1 MKRYIRTL
9 FTLLLLT
16 TCAAG
21 FAEDQTWSHVWDTNK
36 SNGGEGFYHTTGD
49 ETTLT
54 TTMKGIEWTLTSE
67 SPSVAFT
74 ASAGQMI
81 GTTAKPASNVSL
93 FTNGIEGVIKSVE
106 VEVKVKDAVQV
117 ADVAVEVD
125 GTSYLCGGSAT
136 QQMTADY
143 VKYNFVPAAEGAQGK
158 IDIKMTQTGET
169 KGALFIK
176 SITIVYDPDVKEYT
190 TGNYT
195 HIWDKSRTDGG
206 EGFYNFGNSF
216 VDTNTLT
223 STLNGVSWTVTTVGS
238 KKMAYTASA
247 GQSFGVGTSDP
258 CSHIELVTNGIAGE
272 ITEVIVAAKKGTTS
286 ASLSNAAMK
295 VSVGGSSYKCDGN
308 ASASLTDDF
317 VEYHFTPAAEPVE
330 GEIKIEVDQTSETQ
344 VVIYMKSIVVNYRV
358 EVTPIDAPT
367 ATPEAG
373 SFDEAQTVTLTAGED
388 AVILY
393 TIDGSN
399 PKTSETAQQYTAPLS
414 ITETTVVKA
423 VAKADDRYSS
433 VAEFKYVIRKDAELA
448 FEEEV
453 KEVDYTDGYYMGVY
467 LINPH
472 DVSPIRYE
480 SSDESVVKLD
490 GYADLWPI
498 APGEATITAY
508 FDGNEEY
515 KPSTAS
521 YKVIINALLPLET
534 PSVTPSGGT
543 FEGPVDVSIT
553 AGSDWGTR
561 AVTIWYSTEAASV
574 EEMEDDMDKRI
585 VWPDAPG
592 FDYSVNTKTI
602 TIDHSCTLIV
612 EARGYDSLSSEPLV
626 LDFTIEPTNGISTVG
641 ADSKA
646 DDNVYNLQGQRV
658 KKAVKG
664 IYIQNGKKF
673 IVK

>member
-1 MKRYIRTL
+1 MKRTLRTL
-9 FTLLLLT
+9 LTLLLLA

-21 FAEDQTWSHVWDTNK
+21 YAEDQTWSHVWDTNK
-36 SNGGEGFYHTTGD
+36 SNGGEGFYHPTGD

-67 SPSVAFT
+67 SPSVAYT
-74 ASAGQMI
+74 ASMGQMI

-117 ADVAVEVD
+117 ADVAVVVD
-125 GTSYLCGGSAT
+125 EASYLCDGSAT
-136 QQMTADY
+136 KQMTAEY
-143 VKYNFVPAAEGAQGK
+143 VKYKFVPAADGAQGK

-195 HIWDKSRTDGG
+195 HIWDKSKNDGG
-206 EGFYNFGNSF
+206 EGFYNFGTSF

-223 STLNGVSWTVTTVGS
+223 ASLNNVSWTVTTVGS
-238 KKMAYTASA
+238 KKMAFTANG

-258 CSHIELVTNGIAGE
+258 CSHIELITNGIAGE

-286 ASLSNAAMK
+286 ASLSDAAMK
-295 VSVGGSSYKCDGN
+295 VSVGGTAYKCDDN
-308 ASASLTDDF
+308 VSAPLTADF
-317 VEYHFTPAAEPVE
+317 VEYHFSPAADPVE
-330 GEIKIEVDQTSETQ
+330 GEIKIEIDQTSETQ
-344 VVIYMKSIVVNYRV
+344 VVIYLKSIVVNYR
-358 EVTPIDAPT
+358 EEITPIDAPT
-367 ATPEAG
+367 ATPAAG
-373 SFDEAQTVTLTAGED
+373 SYDEAQTVELVAGEGTK
-388 AVILY
+388 IYY
-393 TIDGSN
+393 TTDGSN
-399 PKTSETAQQYTAPLS
+399 PRTSETTQEYTDA
-414 ITETTVVKA
+414 INIAETTTVKA
-423 VAKADDRYSS
+423 IAKMGDRLSS
-433 VAEFKYVIRKDAELA
+433 VAEFKYTIRKDPELS
-448 FEEEV
+448 FEQAV
-453 KEVDYTDGYYMGVY
+453 KEVDYSDGYYMGVY
-467 LINPH
+467 LNNPY
-472 DVSPIRYE
+472 DVSPIRYV
-480 SSDESVVKLD
+480 SSDENVVKLD

-515 KPSTAS
+515 KPATAS
-521 YKVIINALLPLET
+521 YKVIVNALLPLET
-534 PSVTPSGGT
+534 PTVTPSGGT
-543 FEGPVDVSIT
+543 FEGPVDVTIT

-574 EEMEDDMDKRI
+574 EEMEDDMDVRT

-626 LDFTIEPTNGISTVG
+626 LEFTIEPTNGINSVN
-641 ADSKA
+641 ADNA
-646 DDNVYNLQGQRV
+646 NTDAVYNLQGQRV
-658 KKAVKG
+658 EKAVKG
-664 IYIQNGKKF
+664 IYIQNGKKH

>member
-1 MKRYIRTL
+1 
-9 FTLLLLT
+9 
-16 TCAAG
+16 
-21 FAEDQTWSHVWDTNK
+21 
-36 SNGGEGFYHTTGD
+36 
-49 ETTLT
+49 
-54 TTMKGIEWTLTSE
+54 
-67 SPSVAFT
+67 
-74 ASAGQMI
+74 
-81 GTTAKPASNVSL
+81 
-93 FTNGIEGVIKSVE
+93 
-106 VEVKVKDAVQV
+106 
-117 ADVAVEVD
+117 
-125 GTSYLCGGSAT
+125 
-136 QQMTADY
+136 
-143 VKYNFVPAAEGAQGK
+143 
-158 IDIKMTQTGET
+158 
-169 KGALFIK
+169 
-176 SITIVYDPDVKEYT
+176 
-190 TGNYT
+190 
-195 HIWDKSRTDGG
+195 
-206 EGFYNFGNSF
+206 
-216 VDTNTLT
+216 
-223 STLNGVSWTVTTVGS
+223 
-238 KKMAYTASA
+238 
-247 GQSFGVGTSDP
+247 
-258 CSHIELVTNGIAGE
+258 
-272 ITEVIVAAKKGTTS
+272 
-286 ASLSNAAMK
+286 MK

-308 ASASLTDDF
+308 VSASLTDDF

-358 EVTPIDAPT
+358 EVTPIEVPT

-388 AVILY
+388 VVILY

-641 ADSKA
+641 AESKA
-646 DDNVYNLQGQRV
+646 GENVYNLQGQRV